1 MKRARIGFI
10 AVAVLAVSTLA
21 FAQAKPDF
29 SGTWTLDPEASQMGA
44 PGGGGGGRQGAAG
57 RGGGMMG
64 GPMTV
69 KHTGDT
75 LVVERMQGENK
86 VAMTYKLDG
95 SQSKNTVA
103 GRGGTQEQVSVAKW
117 DGNKVV
123 ITRTQQMADQSVE
136 ITETWA
142 MEGGNLT
149 IARTGGGRGGATK
162 QVYKKS

>member
-1 MKRARIGFI
+1 MKRARIGI
-10 AVAVLAVSTLA
+10 IVVAALAVSTLA
-21 FAQAKPDF
+21 YAQAKPDF

-44 PGGGGGGRQGAAG
+44 AGGGRQGAGG

-86 VAMTYKLDG
+86 VVMTYKLDG

-103 GRGGTQEQVSVAKW
+103 GRGGATTEQVSVAKW
-117 DGNKVV
+117 DGNKIH

-142 MEGGNLT
+142 LEGGNLT
-149 IARTGGGRGGATK
+149 IERTGGRGGATK